1 MIDNA
6 VKRGDIALY
15 DFGLKPGSIQ
25 NGLRPVLILQ
35 NNSYNESSATTI
47 VAPISSTNKKNKM
60 FSHIVLGARFGL
72 LKRSMVMLEQLQTIN
87 KEALGAVVGHIDDKE
102 IIKRIDRGLSKLLG
116 IKDVQDGNELNS
128 GVSTYR
134 NKPKIKK
141 PSYDPRDVMCL
152 CLVCRDAYRH
162 RGFRVLNVGGPK
174 NICDYCNYRTGVDY
188 AVVGLLSR

>member
-15 DFGLKPGSIQ
+15 DFGVKPGSIQ

-87 KEALGAVVGHIDDKE
+87 KEALGAVVGHIDDDE
-102 IIKRIDRGLSKLLG
+102 IMKRIDSGLIKLLN
-116 IKDVQDGNELNS
+116 IKHTNNDNAHQTKT
-128 GVSTYR
+128 STLKKK
-134 NKPKIKK
+134 KPK
-141 PSYDPRDVMCL
+141 YNPRDIMCL
-152 CLVCRDAYRH
+152 CPVCRDMYRH
-162 RGFRVLNVGGPK
+162 RGFRVYRIDGPK
-174 NICDYCNYRTGVDY
+174 DTCDLCNYHSGFDY
-188 AVVGLLSR
+188 AVVGILTR